1 MEEGTGQ
8 ARLQGEQ
15 LRPAPVLLA
24 FLGVLT
30 ALHVVYLSL
39 STAPPSWDEA
49 HYMSGAI
56 GIERGLRSGTLRG
69 AWDGYVTAL
78 GFKPPLIAVPA
89 AFLMLV
95 LGEGIFPSMVS
106 LALIFM
112 AIGIATWSLVRNILP
127 PAQAALATALL
138 CTAPMVTGLTH
149 RFFVEGLLLLIAVA
163 YLDALLRHPWDRIG
177 WAAVAGAL
185 LGLGALTKLTFL
197 ALLFPST
204 VYLLFARAR
213 IVLRDGPK
221 GRALALLGA
230 RACLMLLVAFAIA
243 WPWYSRNWRGTVEHS
258 RTFFWAESCAYP
270 ALGSFLSNVSSGP
283 SALVFVGALVG
294 LAHLVKAS
302 AAGELA
308 ESQRRGWG
316 ALLILTGATVIAT
329 TASVNKA
336 TRLSVTWLPGLAALA
351 AFGFLAQARRPAQ
364 ALIRAGLASGLML
377 LLVVHNSFGILPV
390 PKVGIGDLKIV
401 DSEFPLNVPDWFQ
414 DNHPLDRRRYPVT
427 EVVDVIARDMSARL
441 GKGARADVRLTVD
454 VIVVNHDLMN
464 LLAMLR
470 GDGASYMWW
479 RGAEATGPK
488 APQYVL
494 QSKGFERFHPGTRWA
509 DDYPDFDVQVASGKL
524 PYREVAVIP
533 GPEGSEIVVF
543 RNRALDLSL
552 GDARK

>member
-270 ALGSFLSNVSSGP
+270 ALDCHDGLGEQGDPLVRHLAARARGPRSVRLSGP
-283 SALVFVGALVG
+283 GPPSRAGPHQGRTGERAHAPPRRSQFLWN
-294 LAHLVKAS
+294 LA
-302 AAGELA
+302 GA
-308 ESQRRGWG
+308 ESG
-316 ALLILTGATVIAT
+316 
-329 TASVNKA
+329 
-336 TRLSVTWLPGLAALA
+336 
-351 AFGFLAQARRPAQ
+351 
-364 ALIRAGLASGLML
+364 
-377 LLVVHNSFGILPV
+377 
-390 PKVGIGDLKIV
+390 
-401 DSEFPLNVPDWFQ
+401 
-414 DNHPLDRRRYPVT
+414 DRR
-427 EVVDVIARDMSARL
+427 
-441 GKGARADVRLTVD
+441 
-454 VIVVNHDLMN
+454 
-464 LLAMLR
+464 
-470 GDGASYMWW
+470 
-479 RGAEATGPK
+479 
-488 APQYVL
+488 
-494 QSKGFERFHPGTRWA
+494 
-509 DDYPDFDVQVASGKL
+509 
-524 PYREVAVIP
+524 
-533 GPEGSEIVVF
+533 SE
-543 RNRALDLSL
+543 NR
-552 GDARK
+552 R